1 MATAIIY
8 ADTSDGYISSSAVGA
23 GAYTIVREGISLS
36 ANDSFESITC
46 GQRFN
51 IAQTA
56 YYCYEM
62 FLQYNTS
69 TLPGDAV
76 LTSVTES
83 LYSLYGADGE
93 AFTQE
98 VRSFDWGSSLET
110 ADWRA
115 GANLGSYLLLSS
127 LNTGGI
133 TAGYNIFPSTSNFR
147 NAINKSG
154 YTRLMHNSSRH
165 RAGIAPTTYEST
177 SWCSANYAGTTQDP
191 KLTITYAI
199 DITGAATITGTG
211 SLTASGEVEAYGA
224 AAFTG
229 AGDLTAAWSMQV
241 SFLDAPTV
249 TVRTP
254 VATHVTVRSPTHSYT
269 AHITPE
275 PPEGTKIERIED
287 ISTGDA
293 AVCQS
298 VAEALIAR
306 WGRTQLSVEGVIPL
320 NVSLQFKQ
328 KLHIT
333 IPQAGIDE
341 NMVLQRK
348 EHDIF
353 ADTTAIVCGD
363 IILDDSE
370 LIARILQDL
379 TNK

>member
-8 ADTSDGYISSSAVGA
+8 ADTSDGSITSSAAGA
-23 GAYTIVREGISLS
+23 GTYTTVREGIYLS
-36 ANDSFESITC
+36 ASDSLVAISC
-46 GQRFN
+46 GQYFD
-51 IAQTA
+51 IVQTA

-69 TLPGDAV
+69 AVPDDAV

-83 LYSLYGADGE
+83 LYSLFDASGT

-115 GANLGSYLLLSS
+115 GANLGSYTLLSS

-133 TAGYNIFPSTSNFR
+133 TAGYNIFPSTANFR
-147 NAINKSG
+147 AAINKVG
-154 YTRLMHNSSRH
+154 QTRLFHSSSRH
-165 RAGIAPTTYEST
+165 RAGTAPTTNERT
-177 SWCSANYAGTTQDP
+177 SWRSANYAGTTQDP
-191 KLTITYAI
+191 KLTVTYAME
-199 DITGAATITGTG
+199 ITGAATITGAG
-211 SLTASGEVEAYGA
+211 SLTASGEVEVYGT

-229 AGDLTAAWSMQV
+229 AGDLTAAWSMQA

-298 VAEALIAR
+298 VAEALIAK
-306 WGRTQLSVEGVIPL
+306 WGRTQMSVEGVIPL